1 MDAIV
6 RFEGMYGEDRWPC
19 QSNVHTH
26 TYTHTPHTQRNTTQ
40 HNTRSRTR
48 IHDKASLVNSC

>member
-19 QSNVHTH
+19 QLSVHTH
-26 TYTHTPHTQRNTTQ
+26 TYTHTTHTTQ
-40 HNTRSRTR
+40 HKVDEKSVGN
-48 IHDKASLVNSC
+48 LYLL